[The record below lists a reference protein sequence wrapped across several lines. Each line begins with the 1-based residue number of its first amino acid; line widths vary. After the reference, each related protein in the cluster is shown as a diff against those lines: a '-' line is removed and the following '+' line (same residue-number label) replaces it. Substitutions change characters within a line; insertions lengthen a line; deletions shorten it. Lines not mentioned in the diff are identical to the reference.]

1 MDSKNNINENNN
13 KNDLNIKELLS
24 NNNIF
29 QKDNNNLCNKETE
42 ENQKK
47 IEAEKKINTEQSNN
61 IINID
66 EKKELK
72 EEKKEGINN
81 SANTINK
88 KPKKNQVPISQWG
101 CRSLNVYE
109 KIKEVGK
116 GSYGIVYKARYKG
129 PEGFNIPEIVALKK
143 IKTEHEEEGFPISAL
158 REIRILKR
166 FNHKNILD
174 ILEVVVSEP
183 KGGKQDAYMVF
194 EYMDHDLATLI
205 CNNIKYELPQIKYIF
220 HELIEGLDC
229 LHKNNVIHRDLKP
242 GNILLNNKG
251 EVKIGDFGLS
261 RFYNNSPNIK
271 NKEYTNYVI
280 TINYRAPELALGTK
294 IYSTEVDIWSMGCIF
309 LEILTGEMVFYI
321 EKGYTKETEKN
332 VLFSTICKKCG
343 TPTEETWPGISQYP
357 NYKDLMNWIKNKKY
371 ENKIQKKYYPNIDDV
386 TFDLIRRMLILNPK
400 ERITLEQIKNHP
412 FFTTHEPKMCEA
424 KDMPKIEEE
433 MHFYEYRLKEEEK
446 ENQKEQ
452 QIGKSDYPQRKGSY
466 LEKKRKHPK

>member
-47 IEAEKKINTEQSNN
+47 IEEEKKINTEQSNN

-109 KIKEVGK
+109 TIKEVGK

-158 REIRILKR
+158 REIRI
-166 FNHKNILD
+166 
-174 ILEVVVSEP
+174 
-183 KGGKQDAYMVF
+183 
-194 EYMDHDLATLI
+194 
-205 CNNIKYELPQIKYIF
+205 
-220 HELIEGLDC
+220 
-229 LHKNNVIHRDLKP
+229 
-242 GNILLNNKG
+242 
-251 EVKIGDFGLS
+251 
-261 RFYNNSPNIK
+261 
-271 NKEYTNYVI
+271 
-280 TINYRAPELALGTK
+280 
-294 IYSTEVDIWSMGCIF
+294 
-309 LEILTGEMVFYI
+309 
-321 EKGYTKETEKN
+321 
-332 VLFSTICKKCG
+332 
-343 TPTEETWPGISQYP
+343 
-357 NYKDLMNWIKNKKY
+357 
-371 ENKIQKKYYPNIDDV
+371 
-386 TFDLIRRMLILNPK
+386 
-400 ERITLEQIKNHP
+400 
-412 FFTTHEPKMCEA
+412 
-424 KDMPKIEEE
+424 
-433 MHFYEYRLKEEEK
+433 
-446 ENQKEQ
+446 
-452 QIGKSDYPQRKGSY
+452 
-466 LEKKRKHPK
+466 